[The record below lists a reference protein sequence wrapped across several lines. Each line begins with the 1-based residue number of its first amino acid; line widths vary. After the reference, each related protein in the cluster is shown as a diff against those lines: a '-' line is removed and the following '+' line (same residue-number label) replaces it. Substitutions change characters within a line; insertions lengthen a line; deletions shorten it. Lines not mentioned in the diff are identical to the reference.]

1 LLPYSTANWRDF
13 FDFVGRP
20 EMVDDVRFASQRAR
34 IANSDELYG
43 MLGGLAVDLHTAEL
57 LEFCDA
63 HSVPVAEV
71 LRLEHIAADP
81 HFVAADLLHDDVHP
95 PEGPYRV
102 TRDPI
107 RFASRGADQGLP
119 ERHAP
124 RLGEHT
130 AEVLAEL
137 GWSGAQIDGL
147 TDDHH

>member
-1 LLPYSTANWRDF
+1 MLLPYSTANWCDF

-71 LRLEHIAADP
+71 L
-81 HFVAADLLHDDVHP
+81 
-95 PEGPYRV
+95 
-102 TRDPI
+102 
-107 RFASRGADQGLP
+107 
-119 ERHAP
+119 
-124 RLGEHT
+124 
-130 AEVLAEL
+130 AEL